1 MMHAILQ
8 GALMGAL
15 LSVLIG
21 PVFFLLIKTAI
32 SQGVRSAMM
41 LETGIILS
49 DISCIFLSYFGLVG
63 ILNSPENRYLATII
77 GSGLLIFYGGIIFY
91 GSMRKTGETPAE
103 FREKGISLLVKGFV
117 FNLTNPSVI
126 FFWVG
131 AVGLTISD
139 FAGNPIHTLLHFS
152 ATISVVFGF
161 DILKIYLAGYI
172 RKHLKSAAIAK
183 ISKFAGILISILGLI
198 TLIKTLQ

>member
-8 GALMGAL
+8 GALMGAI

-32 SQGVRSAMM
+32 SQGIRSAMM

-49 DISCIFLSYFGLVG
+49 DISCILLSYFGLVG
-63 ILNSPENRYLATII
+63 LLNSPQNRYIATII
-77 GSGLLIFYGGIIFY
+77 GSLLLILYGAIILF
-91 GSMRKTGETPAE
+91 GSATKNGESPGTFKE
-103 FREKGISLLVKGFV
+103 RGISLLLKGYL

-139 FAGNPIHTLLHFS
+139 FSGNALQTFLHFS
-152 ATISVVFGF
+152 ATILVVFGF
-161 DILKIYLAGYI
+161 DLLKIYLAGAI
-172 RKHLKSAAIAK
+172 RKYLTPLTIQR
-183 ISKFAGILISILGLI
+183 ISKAAGILIALLGMV
-198 TLIKTLQ
+198 TLFKTLL

>member
-1 MMHAILQ
+1 MIHAILQ

-32 SQGVRSAMM
+32 SQGVKSAMM

-49 DISCIFLSYFGLVG
+49 DISCILLSYFGLAG

-77 GSGLLIFYGGIIFY
+77 GSILLILYGGFIFY
-91 GSMRKTGETPAE
+91 GSMKTPVQTAAE
-103 FREKGISLLVKGFV
+103 FREKGISLLVKGYV

-139 FAGNPIHTLLHFS
+139 FSGNRMHTLLHFS
-152 ATISVVFGF
+152 ATILVVFGF
-161 DILKIYLAGYI
+161 DLLKIYLAGYI
-172 RKHLKSAAIAK
+172 RRHLKPSSISK
-183 ISKFAGILISILGLI
+183 ISKAAGILIAILGMI
-198 TLIKTLQ
+198 TLVKTLG

>member
-49 DISCIFLSYFGLVG
+49 DISCILLSYFGLVG
-63 ILNSPENRYLATII
+63 ILNSQGNRYLATII
-77 GSGLLIFYGGIIFY
+77 GSALLILYGGIIFY
-91 GSMRKTGETPAE
+91 GSMKKTGESPTE
-103 FREKGISLLVKGFV
+103 FREKGISLLVKGYV

-139 FAGNPIHTLLHFS
+139 FSGNHIQTFLHFS
-152 ATISVVFGF
+152 ATIFVVFGF
-161 DILKIYLAGYI
+161 DLLKIYLAGYI
-172 RKHLKSAAIAK
+172 KKHLTTAAIAN

-198 TLIKTLQ
+198 TLIKTLH